1 MNRASKRASFWKHNA
16 TATPWRNAEKAST
29 LRGADAAPRF
39 AAQPSPLESGE
50 SVRAVAAYAEDR
62 LVMRREN
69 PKYLHLILCVT
80 FLYQMQRTVKEHPEL
95 GEYIETT
102 LDDIAVANEIA
113 AGLFGH
119 SLDELSRPS
128 RELLKLIRDFVEQKA
143 VHEKCEREA
152 VNFTRREVREY
163 SGWSD
168 YQIKAHI
175 RQLEELEYLAPS
187 SGRRGQLFAYRLA
200 WDGSGERFL
209 PGWSRSKSERKSQS
223 SRAAE

>member
-1 MNRASKRASFWKHNA
+1 
-16 TATPWRNAEKAST
+16 
-29 LRGADAAPRF
+29 
-39 AAQPSPLESGE
+39 
-50 SVRAVAAYAEDR
+50 
-62 LVMRREN
+62 
-69 PKYLHLILCVT
+69 
-80 FLYQMQRTVKEHPEL
+80 
-95 GEYIETT
+95 
-102 LDDIAVANEIA
+102 VANEIA

-200 WDGSGERFL
+200 WTAAASGSFRVGLGR
-209 PGWSRSKSERKSQS
+209 RSERKSQS